1 MSIKFDGVWTGP
13 QINGAPI
20 FRHEVPE
27 LPKDPT
33 TLVMP
38 MMSPFSVYA
47 VPTAGTSTAFAGLTW
62 YILGDSGFTD
72 VGAGVWRFTRE
83 WIRKPAAFESFEVY
97 AANFPGI
104 RASNLS
110 SSGVAVRDPQLV
122 SQTSKLDVEFFMIM
136 PTGGDY
142 TTAALIPITEE
153 ARLVYDETNNSAPLL
168 SNVYLSSSNFFFQNT
183 TPSPAS
189 YQALIAASTYSIQAE
204 ASSLSRVRGPLWRR
218 ENRLVRAK

>member
-1 MSIKFDGVWTGP
+1 MSIKFDGTWTSP
-13 QINGAPI
+13 QINGAPV

-38 MMSPFSVYA
+38 MMSPFSIYS
-47 VPTAGTSTAFAGLTW
+47 VPTAGTLTEFASHNW

-72 VGAGVWRFTRE
+72 VGAGVWKFTRE

-104 RASNLS
+104 R
-110 SSGVAVRDPQLV
+110 GVRDPQLV
-122 SQTSKLDVEFFMIM
+122 SQTSKLDVDFFMIM

-153 ARLVYDETNNSAPLL
+153 ARVVYNISQNSAPLL
-168 SNVYLSSSNFFFQNT
+168 SNVYLAATFFGFQNT

>member
-1 MSIKFDGVWTGP
+1 MSIKFDGTWTSP
-13 QINGAPI
+13 QINGAPV

-38 MMSPFSVYA
+38 MMSPFSVYS

-104 RASNLS
+104 R
-110 SSGVAVRDPQLV
+110 GVRDPQLV
-122 SQTSKLDVEFFMIM
+122 TQTSKLDVEFFMIM

-142 TTAALIPITEE
+142 TSAGLIPITEE
-153 ARLVYDETNNSAPLL
+153 ARIVYVETNNSAPLL
-168 SNVYLSSSNFFFQNT
+168 SNVYLSSGQIFEFQDT
-183 TPSPAS
+183 TPSVAS
-189 YQALIAASTYSIQAE
+189 YQALISASTYSIQAE

>member
-1 MSIKFDGVWTGP
+1 MSIKFDGVWTSP
-13 QINGAPI
+13 QINGAPV

-38 MMSPFSVYA
+38 MMSPFSVYS
-47 VPTAGTSTAFAGLTW
+47 VPTAGSFTTFAGLTW

-104 RASNLS
+104 R
-110 SSGVAVRDPQLV
+110 GVRDPQLV

-136 PTGGDY
+136 PTGGDH

-153 ARLVYDETNNSAPLL
+153 ARVVYLTSNNSAPLL
-168 SNVYLSSSNFFFQNT
+168 SNVYLSKDFFGFQDT
-183 TPSPAS
+183 TPSVAS